1 MHAANCPRR
10 VHPVQ
15 PAPARQL
22 SKRTLLSAAAVASL
36 LSAPGVWAQTAAAGE
51 GAESGAQRVEVT
63 GARKRSEQA
72 KDVPIAIESFSGKFL
87 QDAAITTPLQ
97 LQFNVPNLTIQ
108 TYETGGLI
116 TLRGVG
122 AGSTGLGYDPSS
134 AVHIDGIYLGTS
146 SQALGRL
153 FDLSGLEVLKGPQ
166 GTLYGRNATGGVVN
180 INTRAPNN
188 TFGGRVE
195 LNAGSF
201 SNYGAE
207 AELNLPL
214 GADSAMRVALVGSNG
229 GKGTVYN
236 INSGNMVGD
245 DAYSAGR
252 LRLRT
257 KLGAVTADLLAQFI
271 DDTSNQ
277 SYATI
282 ADPRTPLPIGYNSVD
297 VETTYQGYRRT
308 HLLVDP
314 TSEKKDSVLGLTLSG
329 EINSAVSWKSITG
342 VLDQKG
348 KVVGDVSSFSQT
360 WLQRINQTA
369 KQVSQE
375 FQLAVAQDRTDWVL
389 GAYYYRQR
397 ATENR
402 VADVDAA
409 MDGVVVRNFQNSDG
423 RTTATAYALFADVNH
438 RLTDKMRVSGG
449 LRLNREIKDAWV
461 GGSGVIDPTTPVS
474 NRSTFNDV
482 SGRIGLDYAL
492 SKDTMAYGSISKGFK
507 SGGVQ
512 PFVNPGTTTLDA
524 FNPET
529 VVAYEGGVKHSLP
542 NKAGQLNVAAF
553 HYDYNEI
560 QARICDLSNCAVRN
574 AAKAKVHGLE
584 VQYETKLAG
593 ALGMDLT
600 AGLLS
605 AKYGTFVTSDARGQP
620 RDYTG
625 NDLPRAPRLTYA
637 VAATLDKQPVGGLL
651 ASGRLEYTYRG
662 KMYFE
667 QSNAKDPGQDQ
678 SVQSGFGLV
687 NLSLSLT
694 QDKAPWTVSLAARN
708 LTNKEYIDFSVYQI
722 AVPGPARSWQLR
734 YDYRF

>member
-1 MHAANCPRR
+1 MRIAVSPSDTSMAKCANMRLR
-10 VHPVQ
+10 FQ
-15 PAPARQL
+15 
-22 SKRTLLSAAAVASL
+22 RTLMSAAAVASL
-36 LSAPGVWAQTAAAGE
+36 FGGPWAVAQTDATGDRVD
-51 GAESGAQRVEVT
+51 GSLQRVEVT
-63 GARKRSEQA
+63 GARKRAEQS

-87 QDAAITTPLQ
+87 ENAAITSPLQ

-180 INTRAPNN
+180 INTRAPSS

-201 SNYGAE
+201 RTYGAE
-207 AELNLPL
+207 AALNVPL
-214 GADSAMRVALVGSNG
+214 GEDTAMRVALVGSNG
-229 GKGTVYN
+229 GKGSIYN

-245 DAYSAGR
+245 DAYAAGR

-257 KLGAVTADLLAQFI
+257 KLGDVNADLLVQVI
-271 DDTSNQ
+271 DDR
-277 SYATI
+277 ATVSQAYV
-282 ADPRTPLPIGYNSVD
+282 ADPRNSLPIYYNSVD
-297 VETTYQGYRRT
+297 VETSYQGFDRT
-308 HLLVDP
+308 HLLIDP
-314 TSEKKDSVLGLTLSG
+314 TANKNDSVVGLTLSG

-342 VLDQKG
+342 VLDQRVKTSS
-348 KVVGDVSSFSQT
+348 DVSSMGQT
-360 WLQRINQTA
+360 WLMRLDQTA

-375 FQLAVAQDRTDWVL
+375 FQLAIAQDRTDWVL
-389 GAYYYRQR
+389 GAYYYRQK
-397 ATENR
+397 ATEIR
-402 VADVDAA
+402 IADVDA
-409 MDGVVVRNFQNSDG
+409 DLNGVVVSNYQNSDG
-423 RTTATAYALFADVNH
+423 RTNATAYALFADVNH

-449 LRLNREIKDAWV
+449 LRLNREVKDAWV
-461 GGSGVIDPTTPVS
+461 GGSGVIDPPTPVL
-474 NRSTFNDV
+474 NASTFNDV
-482 SGRIGLDYAL
+482 SGRISIDYAL
-492 SKDTMAYGSISKGFK
+492 SKDAMVYGGISKGFK

-512 PFVNPGTTTLDA
+512 PFVNLGTNTLDP

-529 VVAYEGGVKHSLP
+529 LIAYEGGLKYALP
-542 NKAGQLNVAAF
+542 DKAGQLNVAAF
-553 HYDYNEI
+553 YYDYRDI
-560 QARICDLSNCAVRN
+560 QARICDLLNCAVRN
-574 AAKAKVHGLE
+574 AAKAKVQGLE

-600 AGLLS
+600 AGLLR
-605 AKYGTFVTSDARGQP
+605 AKYGTFLTSDASGVP
-620 RDYTG
+620 HDYTG

-637 VAATLDKQPVGGLL
+637 VAATLDKQPVGSLL

-678 SVQSGFGLV
+678 SVQDGFGLV

-708 LTNKEYIDFSVYQI
+708 LTNKKYLDFSVFQI
-722 AVPGPARSWQLR
+722 AIPGQARSWQLR

>member
-1 MHAANCPRR
+1 MTSLFAAPW
-10 VHPVQ
+10 
-15 PAPARQL
+15 
-22 SKRTLLSAAAVASL
+22 AA
-36 LSAPGVWAQTAAAGE
+36 AQTATAGD
-51 GAESGAQRVEVT
+51 GADTSLQRVEVT
-63 GARKRSEQA
+63 GARKRAEQS

-87 QDAAITTPLQ
+87 ENAAITTPLQ

-134 AVHIDGIYLGTS
+134 AVHIDGLYLGTS

-180 INTRAPNN
+180 INTRAPSD
-188 TFGGRVE
+188 TFSGRVE

-201 SNYGAE
+201 KTYGAE
-207 AELNLPL
+207 AVLNVPL
-214 GADSAMRVALVGSNG
+214 GEDTAMRVALVGSNG
-229 GKGTVYN
+229 GEGTIYN
-236 INSGNMVGD
+236 INTGNMIGD

-271 DDTSNQ
+271 DDR
-277 SYATI
+277 ATAPQAFV
-282 ADPRTPLPIGYNSVD
+282 ADPRSALPIHYNSVD
-297 VETTYQGYRRT
+297 VATTYQGYRRT
-308 HLLVDP
+308 HMLVDP
-314 TSEKKDSVLGLTLSG
+314 TSTKKDSVLGLTLSG

-342 VLDQKG
+342 ALDQKG
-348 KVVGDVSSFSQT
+348 KVSTDVSSMGQT
-360 WLQRINQTA
+360 WLMRLDQTT

-375 FQLAVAQDRTDWVL
+375 FQLAITQDRTDWVL
-389 GAYYYRQR
+389 GAYYYRQK

-402 VADVDAA
+402 VADVDAEF
-409 MDGVVVRNFQNSDG
+409 DGVVVPNFQNSDG
-423 RTTATAYALFADVNH
+423 RANATAYALFADVNH

-461 GGSGVIDPTTPVS
+461 GGSGVIDPPAPVS

-492 SKDTMAYGSISKGFK
+492 RNDTMVYGSISKGFK
-507 SGGVQ
+507 AGGVQ
-512 PFVNPGTTTLDA
+512 PFVNQGTNTLDA

-542 NKAGQLNVAAF
+542 NKAGQLNLAVF
-553 HYDYNEI
+553 YYDYRDI
-560 QARICDLSNCAVRN
+560 QARICDLANCAVRN
-574 AAKAKVHGLE
+574 AATAKVHGLE
-584 VQYETKLAG
+584 VQYETKVVG
-593 ALGMDLT
+593 ALGVDLT
-600 AGLLS
+600 AGLLNGT
-605 AKYGTFVTSDARGQP
+605 YGSFVTTDAQGLP
-620 RDYTG
+620 HDYSG

-667 QSNAKDPGQDQ
+667 QSNARDPGQEQ
-678 SVQSGFGLV
+678 SVQDGFGLV
-687 NLSLSLT
+687 NLSISLT
-694 QDKAPWTVSLAARN
+694 KDRAPWTVSLAARN
-708 LTNKEYIDFSVYQI
+708 LTSKDYIDFSVYQFAI
-722 AVPGPARSWQLR
+722 PGPARSWQLR